1 MEAVKAGAETANR
14 FLPHISRALK
24 YTNKW
29 ILARN
34 ILARMARFWRS
45 KDNRSF
51 HQNLS
56 RDNIIQAEW
65 PAQLYTAPE
74 LYTEMQT
81 KDKPDNITA
90 TGATDDEIK
99 INNKQGGDPGGT
111 RG

>member
-1 MEAVKAGAETANR
+1 MEAVKAGAEIANR

-56 RDNIIQAEW
+56 RDNTIQGE
-65 PAQLYTAPE
+65 
-74 LYTEMQT
+74 
-81 KDKPDNITA
+81 
-90 TGATDDEIK
+90 
-99 INNKQGGDPGGT
+99 
-111 RG
+111 